1 MNELARMALLL
12 CNQYEQRTHAMPTR
26 IFANNI
32 VLPHLRGVV
41 SKAVCD
47 GMKNRNGDHTARIL
61 VDQGKAGVRIE
72 IEGLEG
78 SWARTFDSPG
88 EFAPGYIRQAIT
100 EAIFK
105 RT

>member
-1 MNELARMALLL
+1 
-12 CNQYEQRTHAMPTR
+12 MPR
-26 IFANNI
+26 GIFANNI

>member
-1 MNELARMALLL
+1 MA
-12 CNQYEQRTHAMPTR
+12 TK

-32 VLPHLRGVV
+32 VLPDLREEV
-41 SKAVCD
+41 SQAVCD
-47 GMKNRNGDHTARIL
+47 GMKNRSGNHTARIL
-61 VDQGKAGVRIE
+61 VDQGRAGVRIE

-88 EFAPGYIRQAIT
+88 EFAPGYIRQAIA
-100 EAIFK
+100 EASFK